1 MGRLV
6 ELKGSSRG
14 AQGEIG
20 VAQGEIGGA
29 QEELDGDWRS
39 SSRAQGELKGRLAEL
54 KGRLAELK
62 GRLAELKGRLAE
74 LKGSSRGDE
83 WQSAMVSARLL
94 HELGPRSGS
103 TRAEENERDR
113 EGGEQGDEGTHRRVR
128 RL

>member
-39 SSRAQGELKGRLAEL
+39 SSRAQG
-54 KGRLAELK
+54 ELK